1 MERNDKQIVQKHV
14 GNAGGHRKGKSE
26 SRAPCRYKEGLEQR
40 LEKTDRGKGKDRPQI
55 GGTVIH
61 QHRRCTEQTADLT
74 AKQVAEHCAQNT
86 DDQCGKGKGRKV
98 TVGFLL
104 FFLSDL
110 CGNNGAASGTEHD
123 ADGKKNADGRIDDI
137 GGGKRHAVHVLCDEK
152 AIHNTVER
160 HKDHHDDRWKRK
172 LQQRAEVEI
181 LGE

>member
-1 MERNDKQIVQKHV
+1 MPADTVR
-14 GNAGGHRKGKSE
+14 E
-26 SRAPCRYKEGLEQR
+26 SPSPGRPAVTQR

-104 FFLSDL
+104 FSLPDL
-110 CGNNGAASGTEHD
+110 CSDDGAASGTEHD

-172 LQQRAEVEI
+172 LQQGAEVKI

>member
-1 MERNDKQIVQKHV
+1 MERDDKQIVQNHV

-61 QHRRCTEQTADLT
+61 QHRCCTEQTADLT

-98 TVGFLL
+98 TVGFLQ
-104 FFLSDL
+104 FSCPIF
-110 CGNNGAASGTEHD
+110 AATTALPPVPNMMPTARRMLTAG
-123 ADGKKNADGRIDDI
+123 
-137 GGGKRHAVHVLCDEK
+137 
-152 AIHNTVER
+152 
-160 HKDHHDDRWKRK
+160 
-172 LQQRAEVEI
+172 
-181 LGE
+181 

>member
-26 SRAPCRYKEGLEQR
+26 SRKLLLLQR
-40 LEKTDRGKGKDRPQI
+40 RTGTVPGEDRPGQRGKDRPQI

-98 TVGFLL
+98 TVGFLQ
-104 FFLSDL
+104 FSLSDL
-110 CGNNGAASGTEHD
+110 CGDNGAASGTEHD
-123 ADGKKNADGRIDDI
+123 ADGKKG
-137 GGGKRHAVHVLCDEK
+137 C
-152 AIHNTVER
+152 
-160 HKDHHDDRWKRK
+160 
-172 LQQRAEVEI
+172 
-181 LGE
+181 